1 MSSWG
6 TKQNKRPVSCFSEWS
21 HSDLKYMHK
30 LRHYSQLTVNLTF
43 STTNQRLCIVWKS
56 TLKHIRR
63 RGTDADVYLDF
74 SAENDA
80 IKLKLRWKSV
90 APCFVFLFVKYS
102 EVSEMYINVLY
113 VCNMH
118 NAYFPLLEM
127 KSHNLSRLNSSPQ
140 LHQYRKRLKR
150 RLLTSLTV

>member
-1 MSSWG
+1 M
-6 TKQNKRPVSCFSEWS
+6 
-21 HSDLKYMHK
+21 
-30 LRHYSQLTVNLTF
+30 
-43 STTNQRLCIVWKS
+43 CIVWKS

-63 RGTDADVYLDF
+63 HGTDADVYLDF
-74 SAENDA
+74 SAENDV

-90 APCFVFLFVKYS
+90 APACFVFLFFKYS
-102 EVSEMYINVLY
+102 EVSEMYFNVLY

-150 RLLTSLTV
+150 RPLTSLTV